1 MSGRP
6 AMKSTVRPRAARRLV
21 QAAASVATLFAIG
34 GCSDFLDVNTNPN
47 APETAR
53 VDIRL
58 PAIVTMFAHST
69 YYGETSLWGS
79 EWTQQWSFNRDRRS
93 YGQVHRYELLETD
106 ATTAWD
112 YFYSRP
118 AREAQNI
125 VDDAS
130 GESDIYYRGLGKL
143 FKAWSFQIITDLWG
157 PVPYAD
163 AFQPTIREPRY
174 DDQKVVYA
182 GIEKNFAE
190 AVADL
195 SSTTGRRP
203 TTNDLLFAGDVTRW
217 VKLAKHLQA
226 RMHLRLAYAPG
237 EDKTARANSAL
248 TALAGAFASN
258 ADDADFTYPG
268 GVGARNPLWT
278 FQEQRNQLV
287 ASEYMVESLK
297 ARSDPRLPIMFMP
310 VVYDSIR
317 GTTRYPSPTPKFV
330 GHRNGT
336 GTLTDSTVS
345 WIGTY
350 YSNENAPLSIASYS
364 DQKFTEAEARFIVS
378 GAASADAAY
387 REGIRA
393 HMAKLGVTTA
403 AINMYLTAL
412 PNLGTVANPLAEIIG
427 QKYIANFLK
436 VEPWNDWRRT
446 GYPVLPLT
454 VEQPALTGIP
464 QRIRT
469 PGSELSNNVN
479 QVKATGIATGLEGM
493 LTKIWWATSGPR

>member
-1 MSGRP
+1 MT
-6 AMKSTVRPRAARRLV
+6 STMHTRVSRRLR
-21 QAAASVATLFAIG
+21 QASVAVGTIFAIG
-34 GCSDFLDVNTNPN
+34 ACSDFLDVNTNPN

-53 VDIRL
+53 VDVRL
-58 PAIVTMFAHST
+58 PALTTTFIHSS
-69 YYGETSLWGS
+69 YYGENALWGS

-118 AREAQNI
+118 AREAQNMI
-125 VDDAS
+125 DDAS
-130 GESDIYYRGLGKL
+130 AEADIYYRGLGKL
-143 FKAWSFQIITDLWG
+143 FKAWSFQVITDLWG
-157 PVPYAD
+157 PVPYAE
-163 AFQPTIREPRY
+163 AFQPAIREPKY
-174 DDQKVVYA
+174 DEQKVVYA
-182 GIEKNFAE
+182 GIEKHFAE

-195 SSTTGRRP
+195 SSATGRRP
-203 TTNDLLFAGDVTRW
+203 AANDLLFAGDVTRW

-237 EDKTARANSAL
+237 EDKTIRANAAL

-258 ADDADFTYPG
+258 ADDADYIYSG
-268 GVGARNPLWT
+268 GVNARNPLWT
-278 FQEQRNQLV
+278 FQDLRNQFV
-287 ASEYMVESLK
+287 AAEYMVEALK
-297 ARSDPRLPIMFMP
+297 ARSDPRLPIMYMP

-317 GTTRYPSPTPKFV
+317 GATRYPSNGAKFV

-336 GTLTDSTVS
+336 GTITDSTVS
-345 WIGTY
+345 WLGTY
-350 YSNENAPLSIASYS
+350 YTNETATLSVASYS

-387 REGIRA
+387 RDGIRA
-393 HMAKLGVTTA
+393 HMTKLGVATA
-403 AINMYLTAL
+403 AINTYLAAR

-427 QKYIANFLK
+427 QKYVANFLK
-436 VEPWNDWRRT
+436 SEPWHDWRRT
-446 GYPVLPLT
+446 GYPVLPMS
-454 VEQPALTGIP
+454 VEQPMLTGIP

-479 QVKATGIATGLEGM
+479 QVKVTGIATGLEGM
-493 LTKIWWATSGPR
+493 LTKVWWATSGPR

>member
-1 MSGRP
+1 
-6 AMKSTVRPRAARRLV
+6 MKSTMKKRVSTHLLRSTAV
-21 QAAASVATLFAIG
+21 VATLLAVG

-58 PAIVTMFAHST
+58 PALTTTFIHST
-69 YYGETSLWGS
+69 YYGETALWGS

-106 ATTAWD
+106 ATSAWD

-118 AREAQNI
+118 AAEASHMI
-125 VDDAS
+125 ADAS
-130 GESDIYYRGLGKL
+130 ADADIYYRGIGKL

-157 PVPYAD
+157 PVPYND
-163 AFQPTIREPRY
+163 AFQPIIREPKY
-174 DDQKVVYA
+174 DDQKTVYA
-182 GIEKNFAE
+182 AIEKNFAE
-190 AVADL
+190 AVTDL
-195 SSTTGRRP
+195 SSATGRRP
-203 TTNDLLFAGDVTRW
+203 AANDLLFAGDVTRW

-237 EDKTARANSAL
+237 EDKTVRANAAL
-248 TALAGAFASN
+248 TALAGAFLSN
-258 ADDADFTYPG
+258 ADDADYIYPG
-268 GVGARNPLWT
+268 GVSARNPLWT
-278 FQEQRNQLV
+278 FQEQRNLLV
-287 ASEYMVESLK
+287 ASEYMVEQLK
-297 ARSDPRLPIMFMP
+297 ARSDPRLPVMFMP

-317 GTTRYPSPTPKFV
+317 GATRYPSNGAKFV

-345 WIGTY
+345 WLGTY
-350 YSNENAPLSIASYS
+350 YTNENANLSVASYS

-387 REGIRA
+387 RDGIRA
-393 HMAKLGVTTA
+393 HMTKLGVPLASINTYLA
-403 AINMYLTAL
+403 AR

-446 GYPVLPLT
+446 GYPALPMT
-454 VEQPALTGIP
+454 VEQAMLAGIP

-493 LTKIWWATSGPR
+493 LTKVWWATQGPR